1 MVCGHQ
7 HQITIWRFN
16 KMIFLFPLLCQ
27 LRAFTAA
34 AKSSCFVSIRRSR
47 IRTAMALWVR
57 FSSLASFL
65 ATSRFKS
72 QSGFLG
78 AKFTKSYAKRLRCF
92 SLEKLWNSYLICT
105 YNFFQNRRFASSA
118 QFFCDVLVNFFW
130 LCEWYARLFQLFIE
144 RSVTAKQRSARKNS
158 EMKIKWNDWLLL
170 IELES

>member
-78 AKFTKSYAKRLRCF
+78 AKFTKSYAKFLTCL
-92 SLEKLWNSYLICT
+92 SLEKRWNTVIWFVRTISSKTGGSPALPSSFVMFWST
-105 YNFFQNRRFASSA
+105 SSGSASGTLDFFSSSSSG
-118 QFFCDVLVNFFW
+118 L
-130 LCEWYARLFQLFIE
+130 
-144 RSVTAKQRSARKNS
+144 
-158 EMKIKWNDWLLL
+158 
-170 IELES
+170 